1 MKRKGNNINMIK
13 SINNKKIKL
22 LKFDREKWKKKLNK
36 LSKDD
41 LVDVLLNYE
50 FDRIAKINTFRLRNT
65 KKEY

>member
-1 MKRKGNNINMIK
+1 MIN
-13 SINNKKIKL
+13 SINSKKIKL
-22 LKFDREKWKKKLNK
+22 LKFHKEKWKKKLNK
-36 LSKDD
+36 LNKDD